1 MRPAGGVPAAAPL
14 PTTIPASR
22 SMTRLRTLL
31 LALIPAGA
39 LALASCAGPATT
51 APPGQAN
58 VVAEFA
64 GERLT
69 LAEFEEQY
77 ARSAGSRAAAAADS
91 LEAYEDFLTRYVD
104 FRLKVREA
112 RRLGLDQDPE
122 LRAEIDSYRDQL
134 AQPYLL
140 EREVLE
146 DIIRDLYEKQQE
158 EVAASHILL
167 MVDEHAAP
175 ADTMAAYQ
183 RLSAIR
189 DSVLAGQIA
198 FDEAALRHSD
208 DPSKV
213 QNRGSLGYFTGGR
226 MILAFEEMAYGT
238 PVGEVSPVFR
248 TQFGFHI
255 LRVDDRRPASGEI
268 RASHI
273 LLRLDPNAPDEDAA
287 AVREQAQQLQAR
299 LAQGADFA
307 VLAREYSEDPGSAQ
321 RGGDL
326 GFFDRG
332 RMVEEFADAAFALDV
347 GERSDIV
354 QSQFGLHIIEVT
366 DRREPPTYEESYDS
380 LKRLAERLPRTH
392 ERRQQVGRAFRDEVG
407 STLDTAAVRQA
418 VAGFTADRV
427 LAEIREHGFGE
438 HADVAVATIGDSTFT
453 LGALEADLRGARVN
467 PEPDQRAQVV
477 RLVDQLLNERGVAL
491 AASRLEDR
499 SPEFRRIMQDYA
511 DGVLLFRL
519 AEDSVWSAA
528 SRDTL
533 GLRAHYDQHAERY
546 RFPER
551 RRVVGLYTRSDSL
564 LAVGLDL
571 LEQGLT
577 PAEAATRLNDP
588 EAARHAVRVD
598 TLHLAAPSGS
608 VFDAAFELEPGQFAS
623 PIRYRAEHLVL
634 YMDGIEAPRA
644 MRFEEARAQ
653 VITEYQ
659 DVLEQRLVERLRREA
674 GVRLYPE
681 RLHDAFA
688 RESVA
693 ATAPAGG

>member
-1 MRPAGGVPAAAPL
+1 MP
-14 PTTIPASR
+14 
-22 SMTRLRTLL
+22 RLRTLL
-31 LALIPAGA
+31 FVLIPAGA
-39 LALASCAGPATT
+39 LALASCAGPSPTLA
-51 APPGQAN
+51 PGQTP
-58 VVAEFA
+58 VVAEFS

-112 RRLGLDQDPE
+112 RRLGFDQDPE
-122 LRAEIDSYRDQL
+122 LQAEIESYRDQL

-158 EVAASHILL
+158 EIAASHILL
-167 MVDEHAAP
+167 MVDEHASP
-175 ADTMAAYQ
+175 ADTLAAYQ
-183 RLSAIR
+183 RLNAIR
-189 DSVLAGQIA
+189 DSVVAGQVA
-198 FDEAALRHSD
+198 FDEAAVRHSD

-213 QNRGSLGYFTGGR
+213 QNRGALGYFTGGR
-226 MILAFEEMAYGT
+226 MILAFEDTAYGT

-255 LRVDDRRPASGEI
+255 LQVTDRRPASGEI

-273 LLRLDPNAPDEDAA
+273 LLRLDPNAPPEDSD
-287 AVREQAQQLQAR
+287 AVHAQARDLQAR
-299 LAQGADFA
+299 LAAGADFA
-307 VLAREYSEDPGSAQ
+307 VLAREHSDDPGSAQ

-326 GFFDRG
+326 GYFDRG

-366 DRREPPTYEESYDS
+366 GRREPPTYEESYDS

-392 ERRQQVGRAFRDEVG
+392 ERRQQVGRSFRDDVG
-407 STLDTAAVRQA
+407 STVDTALVRRA
-418 VAGFTADRV
+418 VADYADDRV
-427 LAEIREHGFGE
+427 LAEVREHGFGG
-438 HADVAVATIGDSTFT
+438 HADQVVATIGDSTFT
-453 LGALEADLRGARVN
+453 LASLTPDIQSARVN
-467 PEPDQRAQVV
+467 PEPDQRAQLV
-477 RLVDQLLNERGVAL
+477 RIVDQVLNERGVAM
-491 AASRLEDR
+491 AASRLEER

-528 SRDTL
+528 SRDTV
-533 GLRAHYDQHAERY
+533 GLRAHFEQHAERY

-564 LAVGLDL
+564 LALSQHFL
-571 LEQGLT
+571 AQGMA
-577 PAEAATRLNDP
+577 PAEVAAALNDP
-588 EAARHAVRVD
+588 EAPRPSVRVD

-608 VFDAAFELEPGQFAS
+608 VFDAAFDLEPGQHAA
-623 PIRYRAEHLVL
+623 PVRYRAEHLVL
-634 YMDGIEAPRA
+634 YLDGMEAPRA

-693 ATAPAGG
+693 ATATAGG